1 MLSRV
6 AENLYWI
13 SRYLERAEAAARLLD
28 DAYHR
33 ELDAGP
39 IGNGTTTRPLATVA
53 RLLGCPAGPPGR
65 EALLD
70 CLTFDP
76 SGPHSIRAMIARAR
90 ENARGSQETL
100 SAEAWSQLNQLHLY
114 LVGPRSRQRLQS
126 SPFSF
131 FERVRRACLLFAA
144 LVDGTLSR
152 GEVYSFLQLGRS
164 LERADVTA
172 RIVQSGFT
180 QDDPA
185 WDGLLRVCSAQEVYV
200 QRYQERVEPEG
211 VVDVLVLA
219 ADFPRSVRYR
229 VARCLESLRRISG
242 GNPGDPAASA
252 AERGLGRLDGD
263 LRYTDAAEVCGRGAA
278 IFLSGVLE
286 KLTRAG
292 AEIQGAYFLT

>member
-13 SRYLERAEAAARLLD
+13 SRYVERAEAAARLLD

-33 ELDAGP
+33 ELD
-39 IGNGTTTRPLATVA
+39 IGLISDGTSARPLVAAA
-53 RLLGCPAGPPGR
+53 RLFGCPTDLKGR

-76 SGPHSIRAMIARAR
+76 SGAHSIRAMIGRAR

-114 LVGPRSRQRLQS
+114 LAGPRARERLHS
-126 SPFSF
+126 SPFGF

-164 LERADVTA
+164 LERADLTA
-172 RIVQSGFT
+172 RFVLASFGDGGPT
-180 QDDPA
+180 
-185 WDGLLRVCSAQEVYV
+185 WDSLLRVCSANEAYI
-200 QRYQERVEPEG
+200 QRYQDRVEPEG

-229 VARCLESLRRISG
+229 VGRCLEALRRIG
-242 GNPGDPAASA
+242 GDQGDLGGSA
-252 AERGLGRLDGD
+252 AERRLGRLDGD
-263 LRYTDAAEVCGRGAA
+263 LRYTDAIEVCSRGPGP
-278 IFLSGVLE
+278 FLVGVVDRLA
-286 KLTRAG
+286 TAG
-292 AEIQGAYFLT
+292 AEVQDAFFLT

>member
-13 SRYLERAEAAARLLD
+13 SRYVERAEAAARLLD

-33 ELDAGP
+33 ELDAGV
-39 IGNGTTTRPLATVA
+39 IGNGTAARPLASVG
-53 RLLGCPAGPPGR
+53 RLLGCANGPPGR

-76 SGPHSIRAMIARAR
+76 SGPYSIRSMIARAR

-114 LVGPRSRQRLQS
+114 LAGPRSRERLQS
-126 SPFSF
+126 SPFRF

-172 RIVQSGFT
+172 RIVQTAFT
-180 QDDPA
+180 EDDPA
-185 WDGLLRVCSAQEVYV
+185 WDGLLRICSAQEAYI
-200 QRYQERVEPEG
+200 QHYQERVEPEG
-211 VVDVLVLA
+211 VMDVLVLT

-242 GNPGDPAASA
+242 GDPGGTA
-252 AERGLGRLDGD
+252 AERRLGRLDGD
-263 LRYTDAAEVCGRGAA
+263 LRYTDAAEVCGRGAVD
-278 IFLSGVLE
+278 FLAGVLE

-292 AEIQGAYFLT
+292 GEIQDAYFLT

>member
-13 SRYLERAEAAARLLD
+13 SRYVERAEAAARLLD

-33 ELDAGP
+33 ELDIGLV
-39 IGNGTTTRPLATVA
+39 GNGTATRPLAAAA
-53 RLLGCPAGPPGR
+53 RLLGCPAGPTGR

-70 CLTFDP
+70 CLTFD
-76 SGPHSIRAMIARAR
+76 SAGAHSIRTMIARAR

-114 LVGPRSRQRLQS
+114 LGGPRARERLQS
-126 SPFSF
+126 SPFGF
-131 FERVRRACLLFAA
+131 FERVRRECLLFAA
-144 LVDGTLSR
+144 LVEGTLSR
-152 GEVYSFLQLGRS
+152 GEVYHFLQLGRS

-172 RIVQSGFT
+172 RIVQAGFAEDGPT
-180 QDDPA
+180 
-185 WDGLLRVCSAQEVYV
+185 WDSLLRVCSAHEVYL
-200 QRYQERVEPEG
+200 QRYQDRVEPEG

-229 VARCLESLRRISG
+229 VARCLEALRRISG
-242 GNPGDPAASA
+242 GGAGDLGGTA

-263 LRYTDAAEVCGRGAA
+263 LRYTDAVEVCGRGAA
-278 IFLSGVLE
+278 TFLAGVLD
-286 KLTRAG
+286 KLARAG
-292 AEIQGAYFLT
+292 AEIQQAFFLT

>member
-13 SRYLERAEAAARLLD
+13 SRYVERAEAAARLLD

-33 ELDAGP
+33 ELDAGL
-39 IGNGTTTRPLATVA
+39 IGDGSAPRPLAAAA
-53 RLLGCPAGPPGR
+53 RLLGGPVGPTGR

-76 SGPHSIRAMIARAR
+76 AGRHSIRAMIARAR

-114 LVGPRSRQRLQS
+114 LGGPRARERLHS
-126 SPFSF
+126 SPFRF
-131 FERVRRACLLFAA
+131 FDKVRRACLLFAA

-152 GEVYSFLQLGRS
+152 GEVFSFIQLGRS

-172 RIVQSGFT
+172 RFVQSGFAE
-180 QDDPA
+180 DGPA
-185 WDGLLRVCSAQEVYV
+185 WDSLLRVCSAHEAYI
-200 QRYQERVEPEG
+200 QRYQDRVEPEG

-229 VARCLESLRRISG
+229 VARCLEALRRISG
-242 GNPGDPAASA
+242 GGEGDLGGTP
-252 AERGLGRLDGD
+252 AERRLGRLDGD
-263 LRYTDAAEVCGRGAA
+263 LRYTDAVEVCGRGATN
-278 IFLSGVLE
+278 FLAGVLDR
-286 KLTRAG
+286 LARAG
-292 AEIQGAYFLT
+292 AEIQEAFFLT